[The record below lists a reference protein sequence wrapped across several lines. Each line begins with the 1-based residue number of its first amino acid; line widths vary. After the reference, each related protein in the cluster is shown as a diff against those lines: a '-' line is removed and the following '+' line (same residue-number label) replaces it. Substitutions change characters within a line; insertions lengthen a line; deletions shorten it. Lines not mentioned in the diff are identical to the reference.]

1 MKFNLK
7 KDIVF
12 FDVESTGLNI
22 LRDRIVQIALIKHF
36 ADGRE
41 PEELEMLINPGAV
54 LISEDAYKVHGISP
68 KDVANKPT
76 FSQVAKQI
84 FEFIGDADLSGYN
97 AIRFDIPMLMEEFYR
112 AGIDFNLDDRKLI
125 DVQRLFYKMEP
136 RTLSAAYRFYCDKS
150 MENAHDALADVR
162 ATVDVLKGQI
172 ERYKEVDYI
181 DGDGY
186 THPAPVKNDMDA
198 IHEFTNDL
206 KILDV
211 TQRLKLDKDGEIVF
225 NFGKYNG
232 QRVKDVII
240 KERNY
245 YHWIMEKD
253 FSVQVKKI
261 MKKIME
267 DYLKE
272 QKEKNM

>member
-1 MKFNLK
+1 M
-7 KDIVF
+7 
-12 FDVESTGLNI
+12 
-22 LRDRIVQIALIKHF
+22 
-36 ADGRE
+36 
-41 PEELEMLINPGAV
+41 
-54 LISEDAYKVHGISP
+54 Y
-68 KDVANKPT
+68 
-76 FSQVAKQI
+76 
-84 FEFIGDADLSGYN
+84 
-97 AIRFDIPMLMEEFYR
+97 
-112 AGIDFNLDDRKLI
+112 
-125 DVQRLFYKMEP
+125 
-136 RTLSAAYRFYCDKS
+136 
-150 MENAHDALADVR
+150 
-162 ATVDVLKGQI
+162 
-172 ERYKEVDYI
+172 
-181 DGDGY
+181 
-186 THPAPVKNDMDA
+186 A
-198 IHEFTNDL
+198 IHEFTQDL